1 MYSNKDLE
9 FLKHEYMEQDYP
21 EDLNN
26 HILTCIAKSSLNSS
40 SQEVHKKSNIYM
52 KFALVACLSIA
63 MFSVFQNR
71 GGDVNLDKNK
81 IVTTRSVFP
90 ETNYLSEEDSVYKI
104 FENDSIISI
113 YPSKKEIT
121 IEDKIYNID
130 KVNGNMIEL
139 KDILVDDVRAVEIE
153 EILKDILEDENSK
166 FYIDFDGTYVIIGM
180 GSLVRVDTILQNKIF
195 KTEYILK

>member
-26 HILTCIAKSSLNSS
+26 HILTCIAKLSLNSS
-40 SQEVHKKSNIYM
+40 SQEVHKKSNLYM

-71 GGDVNLDKNK
+71 DSDVNLDKNR

-90 ETNYLSEEDSVYKI
+90 ETDYLSEEDSVYKI

-113 YPSKKEIT
+113 YPSNKEIT

-139 KDILVDDVRAVEIE
+139 KDILVDDVRSVEIE

>member
-63 MFSVFQNR
+63 MFSAFQNR

-90 ETNYLSEEDSVYKI
+90 ETDYLSEEDSVYKI

-113 YPSKKEIT
+113 YPSNKEIT

-195 KTEYILK
+195 KEEYILK

>member
-40 SQEVHKKSNIYM
+40 SQEVHKKSNLYM

-71 GGDVNLDKNK
+71 DSDVNLDKNR

-90 ETNYLSEEDSVYKI
+90 ETDYLSEEDSVYKI

-113 YPSKKEIT
+113 YPSNKEIT

-153 EILKDILEDENSK
+153 KILKDILEDENSK

>member
-71 GGDVNLDKNK
+71 GGDVNLDKNR

-90 ETNYLSEEDSVYKI
+90 ETDYLSEEDSVYKI

>member
-40 SQEVHKKSNIYM
+40 SQKVHKKSNIYM

-63 MFSVFQNR
+63 MFSAFQNR

-90 ETNYLSEEDSVYKI
+90 ETDYLSEEDSVYKI

-113 YPSKKEIT
+113 YPSNKEIT

>member
-40 SQEVHKKSNIYM
+40 SQEVHKKSNLYM

-71 GGDVNLDKNK
+71 DSDVNLDKNR
-81 IVTTRSVFP
+81 IVITRSVFP
-90 ETNYLSEEDSVYKI
+90 ETDYLSEEDSVYKI

-113 YPSKKEIT
+113 YPSNKEIT

-166 FYIDFDGTYVIIGM
+166 FYIDSDGTYVIIGM

>member
-40 SQEVHKKSNIYM
+40 LQEVHKKSNLYM

-71 GGDVNLDKNK
+71 DSDVNLDKNR

-90 ETNYLSEEDSVYKI
+90 ETVYLSEEDSVYKI

-113 YPSKKEIT
+113 YPSNKEIT
-121 IEDKIYNID
+121 IEDKIHNID

-139 KDILVDDVRAVEIE
+139 KDILVDDVRSVEIE

-166 FYIDFDGTYVIIGM
+166 FYIDFDGTYVIIGV

>member
-71 GGDVNLDKNK
+71 DSDVNLDKNR

-90 ETNYLSEEDSVYKI
+90 ETDYLSEEDSVYKI

-113 YPSKKEIT
+113 YPSNKEIT

>member
-71 GGDVNLDKNK
+71 GGDVNLDKNR

-90 ETNYLSEEDSVYKI
+90 ETDYLSEEDSVYKI

-113 YPSKKEIT
+113 YPSNKEIT

-166 FYIDFDGTYVIIGM
+166 FYIDSDGTYVIIGM

>member
-40 SQEVHKKSNIYM
+40 SQEVHKKSNLYM

-71 GGDVNLDKNK
+71 DSDVNLDKNR

-90 ETNYLSEEDSVYKI
+90 ETDYLSEEDSVYKI

-113 YPSKKEIT
+113 YPSNKEIT

>member
-113 YPSKKEIT
+113 YPSNKEIT

>member
-63 MFSVFQNR
+63 MFSAFQNR

-90 ETNYLSEEDSVYKI
+90 ETDYLSEEDSVYKI

-113 YPSKKEIT
+113 YPSNKEIT

-195 KTEYILK
+195 KIEYILK

>member
-9 FLKHEYMEQDYP
+9 FLKREYMEQDYP

-26 HILTCIAKSSLNSS
+26 HILTCIAKASLNSNS
-40 SQEVHKKSNIYM
+40 EKVHKKNNLYM

-71 GGDVNLDKNK
+71 DTDVNLDKNK
-81 IVTTRSVFP
+81 IVNTRSIFP
-90 ETNYLSEEDSVYKI
+90 ETDYLSEEDSAYKV
-104 FENDSIISI
+104 FENDIIISI
-113 YPSKKEIT
+113 HPSNKEIT
-121 IEDKIYNID
+121 VEDKIYNID
-130 KVNGNMIEL
+130 KINGNMIEL
-139 KDILVDDVRAVEIE
+139 KDILVDDVRSVEIE

-166 FYIDFDGTYVIIGM
+166 FYIDFDGTYVIIGT

>member
-71 GGDVNLDKNK
+71 GGDVNLDKNR

-90 ETNYLSEEDSVYKI
+90 ETDYLSEEDSVYKI

-113 YPSKKEIT
+113 YPSNKEIT

>member
-71 GGDVNLDKNK
+71 DSDVNLDKNK

-90 ETNYLSEEDSVYKI
+90 ETDYLSEEDSVYKI

-113 YPSKKEIT
+113 YPSNKEIT

>member
-1 MYSNKDLE
+1 M
-9 FLKHEYMEQDYP
+9 
-21 EDLNN
+21 
-26 HILTCIAKSSLNSS
+26 
-40 SQEVHKKSNIYM
+40 
-52 KFALVACLSIA
+52 
-63 MFSVFQNR
+63 
-71 GGDVNLDKNK
+71 
-81 IVTTRSVFP
+81 
-90 ETNYLSEEDSVYKI
+90 YKI

-166 FYIDFDGTYVIIGM
+166 FYIDSDGTYVIIGM

>member
-40 SQEVHKKSNIYM
+40 SQEVHKKSNFYM

-71 GGDVNLDKNK
+71 DSDVNLDKNR

-90 ETNYLSEEDSVYKI
+90 ETDYLSEEDSVYKI

-113 YPSKKEIT
+113 YPSNKEIT

-166 FYIDFDGTYVIIGM
+166 FYIDSDGTYVIIGM

>member
-9 FLKHEYMEQDYP
+9 FLKREYMEQDYP

-26 HILTCIAKSSLNSS
+26 HILTCIAKASLNSNS
-40 SQEVHKKSNIYM
+40 EKVHKKNNLYM

-71 GGDVNLDKNK
+71 DTDVNLDKNK
-81 IVTTRSVFP
+81 IVNTRSIFP
-90 ETNYLSEEDSVYKI
+90 ETDYLSEEDSAYKV
-104 FENDSIISI
+104 FENDIIISI
-113 YPSKKEIT
+113 HPSNKEIT
-121 IEDKIYNID
+121 VEDKIYNID
-130 KVNGNMIEL
+130 KINGNMIEL
-139 KDILVDDVRAVEIE
+139 KDILVDDVRSVEIE

-166 FYIDFDGTYVIIGM
+166 FYIDFDGTYVIVGT

>member
-40 SQEVHKKSNIYM
+40 SQEVHKKSNLYM
-52 KFALVACLSIA
+52 KFALVACLFIA

-71 GGDVNLDKNK
+71 DSDVNLDKNR

-90 ETNYLSEEDSVYKI
+90 ETVYLSEEDSVYKI

-113 YPSKKEIT
+113 YPSNKEIT

-139 KDILVDDVRAVEIE
+139 KDILVDDVRSVEIE

-166 FYIDFDGTYVIIGM
+166 FYIDFDGTYVIIGV

>member
-26 HILTCIAKSSLNSS
+26 HILTCIAKASLNSS
-40 SQEVHKKSNIYM
+40 SQEVHKKSNLYM

-63 MFSVFQNR
+63 MFSAFQNR
-71 GGDVNLDKNK
+71 VGDVNLDKNK

-90 ETNYLSEEDSVYKI
+90 ETDYLSEEDSVYKI

-113 YPSKKEIT
+113 YPSNKEIT

-139 KDILVDDVRAVEIE
+139 KDILVDDVRSVEIE

>member
-26 HILTCIAKSSLNSS
+26 HILTCIAKASLNSNS
-40 SQEVHKKSNIYM
+40 EKVHKKNNLYM

-63 MFSVFQNR
+63 MFSAFQNR
-71 GGDVNLDKNK
+71 VGDVNLDKNK

-90 ETNYLSEEDSVYKI
+90 ETDYLSEEDSVYKI

-113 YPSKKEIT
+113 YPSNKEIT

-139 KDILVDDVRAVEIE
+139 KDILVDDVRSVEIE

>member
-26 HILTCIAKSSLNSS
+26 HILTCISNSSLNSS
-40 SQEVHKKSNIYM
+40 SQELQKKSNLYM

-63 MFSVFQNR
+63 MFSAFQNR

-90 ETNYLSEEDSVYKI
+90 ETDYLSEEDSVYKI

-113 YPSKKEIT
+113 YPSNKEIT

-166 FYIDFDGTYVIIGM
+166 FYIDSDGTYVIIGM